1 MMKMKRGALIIFE
14 GCDRSGKTTQCQR
27 LVKYLSENLPMIGD
41 LSAAKMM
48 RFPDR
53 ETEIGKTISGYLKQ
67 EQHLDDHVVHLLFS
81 ANRWERQHDL
91 VKALEA
97 GQHVIVDRYA
107 FSGVAFTAAKKGMSF
122 EWCRQPDRGLPKPD
136 LVCFLDVSPEE
147 AAKRGNY
154 GDERYEKQDFQAKVR
169 DNYKTFQQ
177 EDSSWVT
184 IDTDSKSLDEIFES
198 VKSTCFKVINAEK
211 GVIEKLWWPISEK

>member
-1 MMKMKRGALIIFE
+1 MKRGALIIFE

-27 LVKYLSENLPMIGD
+27 LVKYLSENLPLIGD
-41 LSAAKMM
+41 LHAAKMM

-53 ETEIGKTISGYLKQ
+53 ETEIGKAISAYLQNKSNL
-67 EQHLDDHVVHLLFS
+67 EDHVIHLLFS
-81 ANRWERQHDL
+81 ANRWERKNDL
-91 VKALEA
+91 IKALEA

-107 FSGVAFTAAKKGMSF
+107 FSGVAFTAAKGLNF
-122 EWCRQPDRGLPKPD
+122 EWCRGPDQGLPKPD

-169 DNYKTFQQ
+169 ENYKKFN
-177 EDSSWVT
+177 EENWIT
-184 IDTDSKSLDEIFES
+184 INTDGQNLDEIFDKIKE
-198 VKSTCFKVINAEK
+198 TCFKVINDESK
-211 GVIEKLWWPISEK
+211 GPVKTLWPM

>member
-41 LSAAKMM
+41 FSAAKMM

-97 GQHVIVDRYA
+97 GQHVIVDRYVFPRFFKIIFVKLA
-107 FSGVAFTAAKKGMSF
+107 NFRANISDNSESQV
-122 EWCRQPDRGLPKPD
+122 
-136 LVCFLDVSPEE
+136 
-147 AAKRGNY
+147 
-154 GDERYEKQDFQAKVR
+154 DFFR
-169 DNYKTFQQ
+169 TFAQ
-177 EDSSWVT
+177 ST
-184 IDTDSKSLDEIFES
+184 RS
-198 VKSTCFKVINAEK
+198 V
-211 GVIEKLWWPISEK
+211 GQMM

>member
-1 MMKMKRGALIIFE
+1 MIFEAFCLHFKNCGKRQETQKSEFAEKFDFSKMRMKRGALIIFE

-27 LVKYLSENLPMIGD
+27 LVKYLSDYLPLIGD

-81 ANRWERQHDL
+81 ANRWERKNEL
-91 VKALEA
+91 ISALEA

-107 FSGVAFTAAKKGMSF
+107 FSGVAFTGS
-122 EWCRQPDRGLPKPD
+122 
-136 LVCFLDVSPEE
+136 
-147 AAKRGNY
+147 
-154 GDERYEKQDFQAKVR
+154 
-169 DNYKTFQQ
+169 
-177 EDSSWVT
+177 
-184 IDTDSKSLDEIFES
+184 
-198 VKSTCFKVINAEK
+198 
-211 GVIEKLWWPISEK
+211 